1 MYFKNINEF
10 VEHFK
15 GMKNSHK
22 IFDNYKRKS
31 YKYIEWIFQYKDI
44 KYFIKLE
51 KNKYSIYN
59 EFYFPLSGNKKFSTY
74 EGIEKY
80 LISNTDIFNV
90 LIRQKRIENI
100 LKI

>member
-10 VEHFK
+10 IEHFN
-15 GMKNSHK
+15 GMKNYHLGY
-22 IFDNYKRKS
+22 DAYKRKS

-59 EFYFPLSGNKKFSTY
+59 DFYLSLSGNKKFSTY
-74 EGIEKY
+74 EGIEKF
-80 LISNTDIFNV
+80 LISNTDVFKV

>member
-15 GMKNSHK
+15 GVKNSRTK
-22 IFDNYKRKS
+22 LDNITRKT
-31 YKYIEWIFQYKDI
+31 YIYSEWNFVYKDI

-51 KNKYSIYN
+51 KNKYSIYYN
-59 EFYFPLSGNKKFSTY
+59 DFYLLGGIKRFSTY
-74 EGIEKY
+74 EAIEKCF
-80 LISNTDIFNV
+80 ISNTDVFNV